1 MQANDAPVEIL
12 GSRTKLAG
20 LIVIAL
26 LFLSGGLW
34 LALKPDVAVSTLFS
48 SAAIIRMVGIITAV
62 CAGLA
67 CAFML
72 KQLGNKKP
80 LVVISAEGITDRSSV
95 TSVGLIPWEDIVDIR
110 ETTVMNQKFVTV
122 DVRNPEHYI
131 GLQSSA
137 FKRKIMQL
145 NYDQYNSLISISAN
159 SLECKHFQLQHLLQ
173 SEFKNYQTR
182 KSQAR

>member
-1 MQANDAPVEIL
+1 MQAHDAPIEIL
-12 GSRTKLAG
+12 SSRTKLAG

-34 LALKPDVAVSTLFS
+34 FALKPELAVSTLFS
-48 SAAIIRMVGIITAV
+48 SVAIIRMVGIIAAV

-67 CAFML
+67 CAFIL
-72 KQLGNKKP
+72 KQLENKRP
-80 LVVISAEGITDRSSV
+80 LVIVSANGITDHSSL

-110 ETTVMNQKFVTV
+110 ESIVMNQKFVTI
-122 DVRNPEHYI
+122 DVKNPEHYI

-145 NYDQYNSLISISAN
+145 NFNQYNSLISISAN
-159 SLECKHFQLQHLLQ
+159 ALQCKHFQLRHLLQ
-173 SEFKNYQTR
+173 NEFKNYQAR
-182 KSQAR
+182 KNQA